1 MVFAGFMG
9 KQGEGMS
16 LSFPREGARK
26 RARHHRARRQG
37 APPQGY
43 NSRMDMVQSIAL
55 AAGLA
60 WGSGI
65 RLYAVLF
72 LAGLMSRLG
81 YVDLPAGLALLSHPA
96 VLGAS
101 GFMLVIE
108 FCADKMP
115 GLDTLW
121 DAAHTFIRI
130 PAGAL
135 LAALALADQ
144 DPALVLAAA
153 TLGGTLASAVHLTK
167 AGGRALINTS
177 PEPFSNW
184 TASFGEEALLLGGLW
199 TALMHPLAF
208 LAGLALFLLAA
219 LWLLPKIWRG
229 LRLVWRSLQARLA
242 RQRL

>member
-1 MVFAGFMG
+1 
-9 KQGEGMS
+9 
-16 LSFPREGARK
+16 
-26 RARHHRARRQG
+26 
-37 APPQGY
+37 
-43 NSRMDMVQSIAL
+43 MDTLPSIAL

-72 LAGLMSRLG
+72 LAGLMARLG
-81 YVDLPAGLALLSHPA
+81 YIELPPELGLLAHPA

-101 GFMLVIE
+101 GFMFLIE
-108 FCADKMP
+108 FFADKVP
-115 GLDTLW
+115 GFDTLW

-144 DPALVLAAA
+144 DPALILAAA
-153 TLGGTLASAVHLTK
+153 ILGGALASAAHLTK
-167 AGGRALINTS
+167 AGSRALINIS

-199 TALMHPLAF
+199 AAAMYPLVF
-208 LAGLALFLLAA
+208 LAGLAIFLLAV
-219 LWLLPKIWRG
+219 LWLLPRIWRG
-229 LRLVWRSLQARLA
+229 LRVLWGRLQTVLS
-242 RQRL
+242 RQRP

>member
-1 MVFAGFMG
+1 
-9 KQGEGMS
+9 
-16 LSFPREGARK
+16 
-26 RARHHRARRQG
+26 
-37 APPQGY
+37 
-43 NSRMDMVQSIAL
+43 MDIQSVAL

-72 LAGLMSRLG
+72 LAGLLARLG
-81 YVDLPAGLALLSHPA
+81 YVELPPGLGLRTHPA

-101 GFMLVIE
+101 GFMFFIE
-108 FCADKMP
+108 FFADKVP
-115 GLDTLW
+115 GFDTLW

-144 DPALVLAAA
+144 DPALILAAA
-153 TLGGTLASAVHLTK
+153 ILGGTLASAVHLTK
-167 AGGRALINTS
+167 AGSRALINTS

-199 TALMHPLAF
+199 AAFTHPLAF
-208 LAGLALFLLAA
+208 LAGLAIFLLVA

-229 LRLVWRSLQARLA
+229 LRVVWRRLQAVLS
-242 RQRL
+242 RQRP

>member
-1 MVFAGFMG
+1 
-9 KQGEGMS
+9 
-16 LSFPREGARK
+16 
-26 RARHHRARRQG
+26 
-37 APPQGY
+37 
-43 NSRMDMVQSIAL
+43 MDAIQSVAL

-72 LAGLMSRLG
+72 LAGLMARLG
-81 YVDLPAGLALLSHPA
+81 YVELPPGLALLTHPA

-101 GFMLVIE
+101 GFMFCIE
-108 FCADKMP
+108 FFADKVP
-115 GLDTLW
+115 GFDTLW

-144 DPALVLAAA
+144 DPALIFAAA
-153 TLGGTLASAVHLTK
+153 ILGGSLASAVHLAK
-167 AGGRALINTS
+167 AGSRALINTS

-199 TALMHPLAF
+199 AAFAHPLAF

-229 LRLVWRSLQARLA
+229 LRLVWRRLQSALS
-242 RQRL
+242 RQRP

>member
-1 MVFAGFMG
+1 
-9 KQGEGMS
+9 
-16 LSFPREGARK
+16 
-26 RARHHRARRQG
+26 
-37 APPQGY
+37 
-43 NSRMDMVQSIAL
+43 MDTLQSVAL

-72 LAGLMSRLG
+72 LAGLMARLG
-81 YVDLPAGLALLSHPA
+81 YVELPPGLGLLTHPA

-101 GFMLVIE
+101 GFMFCVE
-108 FCADKMP
+108 FFADKVP
-115 GLDTLW
+115 GFDTLW

-135 LAALALADQ
+135 LAALAFADQ

-153 TLGGTLASAVHLTK
+153 ILGGTLASAVHLTK
-167 AGGRALINTS
+167 AGSRALINTS

-184 TASFGEEALLLGGLW
+184 TASFGEEAMLLGGLW
-199 TALMHPLAF
+199 AAFTHPLAF
-208 LAGLALFLLAA
+208 LAGLAVFLLMA

-229 LRLVWRSLQARLA
+229 LRLVLRRLRSVLS
-242 RQRL
+242 RQRP